1 MVDDPHKKFGQ
12 QLRKVRAVK
21 GISQEVLA
29 YDTGVARSYLWRIE
43 QGLANPT
50 ISIVGKL
57 AQGLKVN
64 LKELFDW

>member
-1 MVDDPHKKFGQ
+1 MADDPNRKFGQ
-12 QLRKVRAVK
+12 QLRKVRQAK
-21 GISQEVLA
+21 GLSQEVLA
-29 YDTGVARSYLWRIE
+29 HEVGVARSYLWRIE

-57 AQGLKVN
+57 AQGLKVP